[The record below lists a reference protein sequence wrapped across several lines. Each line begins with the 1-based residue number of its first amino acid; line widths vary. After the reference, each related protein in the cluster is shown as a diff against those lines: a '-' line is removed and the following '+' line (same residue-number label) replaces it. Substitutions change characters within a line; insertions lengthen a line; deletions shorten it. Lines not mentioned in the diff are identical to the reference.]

1 MPTTLIANATIVT
14 GDPARNVID
23 DGAIAITDGVVAAVG
38 STTDL
43 LASYQGADVVDG
55 RGKAVFP
62 GLINCHAHLLNV
74 LSRGITEDFGFPPD
88 LPFPISIYSLVSDED
103 KKALATLGAVEAIR
117 SGSTTLLEMAAGI
130 DLYADSIVDTGMRLI
145 LAENTDD
152 GVVGPAYRPGQ
163 PQSVF
168 SEEQRATKLGRAE
181 HLFSKWHGARDG
193 RVTCFGSTQLVETSS
208 PELLKEVRTLAE
220 RYDTGYTI
228 HLAQSR
234 LEIETMPA
242 LRGKRPSN
250 YLADNDFLGPQ
261 LVAAHVRYVDGGE
274 ITALGESKTHITHQP
289 AMAALRAVYLRDA
302 GCVVGLGTDNNTQ
315 DMFEVMR
322 TALRTERV
330 ATENAISPQP
340 EDVVEWATM
349 GSARALNMDKQ
360 IGSLEVGKKADLI
373 VIDMLQ
379 AHLVPTMRIV
389 SSWIHNGHPSDI
401 ESVMV
406 DGGWI
411 MRDGRVLSVNE
422 AELIAEV
429 DQIGRRAW
437 SRMLELH
444 PNTSFPPKPIA
455 GLAPIGD
462 VTRCPHW
469 GPYPLR
475 RVCLH

>member
-1 MPTTLIANATIVT
+1 MPTILIANATIVT
-14 GDPARNVID
+14 GDPERNVIH
-23 DGAIAITDGVVAAVG
+23 DGAIAVTDGVVAAVG

-43 LASYQGADVVDG
+43 LASNTGADVIDG

-117 SGSTTLLEMAAGI
+117 CGSTTLLEMAAGI
-130 DLYADSIVDTGMRLI
+130 DVYAGSIVDTGMRLI

-163 PQSVF
+163 PPSEF

-181 HLFSKWHGARDG
+181 DLFSKWHGARDG
-193 RVTCFGSTQLVETSS
+193 RITCFGSTQLVETSS
-208 PELLKEVRTLAE
+208 PELLREVRALAE

-234 LEIETMPA
+234 LEIETMLA
-242 LRGKRPSN
+242 MRGRRPSN
-250 YLADNDFLGPQ
+250 YLAGNDFLGPQ
-261 LVAAHVRYVDGGE
+261 LVAAHVRYVDDGE
-274 ITALGESKTHITHQP
+274 ISVLGETKTHITHQP
-289 AMAALRAVYLRDA
+289 AMAALRAVHPPIPALRNV

-322 TALRTERV
+322 MALRTERV

-360 IGSLEVGKKADLI
+360 IGSLEVGKKADLFM
-373 VIDMLQ
+373 VDTLR

-389 SSWIHNGHPSDI
+389 SSWIHNGQPGDI
-401 ESVMV
+401 ESVMI
-406 DGGWI
+406 DGEWV
-411 MRDGRVLSVNE
+411 MRDGRVLTVNE
-422 AELIAEV
+422 TELIHEV
-429 DQIGRRAW
+429 DQIGRRVW

-444 PNTSFPPKPIA
+444 PNTSFPLN
-455 GLAPIGD
+455 LAP
-462 VTRCPHW
+462 
-469 GPYPLR
+469 
-475 RVCLH
+475 

>member
-1 MPTTLIANATIVT
+1 MPTILIANATIVT
-14 GDPARNVID
+14 GDPERNVIH
-23 DGAIAITDGVVAAVG
+23 DGAIALTDGVVAAVG

-43 LASYQGADVVDG
+43 LASNTGADVIDG

-117 SGSTTLLEMAAGI
+117 CGSTTLLEMAAGI
-130 DLYADSIVDTGMRLI
+130 DVYAGSIVDTGIRLI

-163 PQSVF
+163 PPSEF

-181 HLFSKWHGARDG
+181 DLFSKWHGARDG
-193 RVTCFGSTQLVETSS
+193 RITCFGSTQLVETSS
-208 PELLKEVRTLAE
+208 PELLREVRALAE

-234 LEIETMPA
+234 LEIETMLA
-242 LRGKRPSN
+242 MRGRRPSN
-250 YLADNDFLGPQ
+250 YLAGNDFLGPQ
-261 LVAAHVRYVDGGE
+261 LVAAHVRYVDDGE
-274 ITALGESKTHITHQP
+274 ISVLGETKTHITHQP
-289 AMAALRAVYLRDA
+289 AMAALRAVHPPIPALRNV

-322 TALRTERV
+322 MALRTERV

-360 IGSLEVGKKADLI
+360 IGSLEVGKKADLFM
-373 VIDMLQ
+373 VDTLR

-389 SSWIHNGHPSDI
+389 SSWIHNGQPGDI
-401 ESVMV
+401 ESVMI
-406 DGGWI
+406 DGEWV
-411 MRDGRVLSVNE
+411 MRDGRVLTVNE
-422 AELIAEV
+422 TELIHEV
-429 DQIGRRAW
+429 DQIGRRVW

-444 PNTSFPPKPIA
+444 PNTSFPLN
-455 GLAPIGD
+455 LAP
-462 VTRCPHW
+462 
-469 GPYPLR
+469 
-475 RVCLH
+475 

>member
-1 MPTTLIANATIVT
+1 MPTILIANATIVT
-14 GDPARNVID
+14 GDPERNVIH
-23 DGAIAITDGVVAAVG
+23 DGAIALTDGVVAAVG

-43 LASYQGADVVDG
+43 LASNTGADVIDG

-117 SGSTTLLEMAAGI
+117 CGSTTLLEMAAGI
-130 DLYADSIVDTGMRLI
+130 DVYAGSIVDTGMRLI

-163 PQSVF
+163 PPSEF

-181 HLFSKWHGARDG
+181 DLFSKWHGARDG
-193 RVTCFGSTQLVETSS
+193 RITCFGSTQLVETSS
-208 PELLKEVRTLAE
+208 PELLREVRALAE

-234 LEIETMPA
+234 LEIETMLA
-242 LRGKRPSN
+242 MRGRRPSN
-250 YLADNDFLGPQ
+250 YLAGNDFLGPQ
-261 LVAAHVRYVDGGE
+261 LVAAHVRYVDDGE
-274 ITALGESKTHITHQP
+274 ISVLGETKTHITHQP
-289 AMAALRAVYLRDA
+289 AMAALRAVHPPIPALRNV

-322 TALRTERV
+322 MALRTERV

-360 IGSLEVGKKADLI
+360 IGSLEVGKKADLFM
-373 VIDMLQ
+373 VDTLR

-389 SSWIHNGHPSDI
+389 SSWIHNGQPGDI
-401 ESVMV
+401 ESVMI
-406 DGGWI
+406 DGEWV
-411 MRDGRVLSVNE
+411 MRDGRVLTVNE
-422 AELIAEV
+422 TELIHEV
-429 DQIGRRAW
+429 DQIGRRVW

-444 PNTSFPPKPIA
+444 PNTSFPLN
-455 GLAPIGD
+455 LAP
-462 VTRCPHW
+462 
-469 GPYPLR
+469 
-475 RVCLH
+475 